1 MQRTNISS
9 QKPEFVL
16 RRAVELINSAT
27 GNGDTEKSIAL
38 EQLHSVI
45 SNSAKRKGQIW
56 NKSFEAIIKFHLE
69 LCVDLKDY
77 RTAKDGL
84 HQYRNLCQAIDPN
97 SLEIAILHLMDLA
110 ETKAA
115 AAKQKADRVALA
127 AAEKISDLDI
137 EETPESIML
146 SGMTEEG
153 TKERTDRE
161 VVVPW
166 LRFLWEIY
174 RAVLELLYKNAK
186 LEKVYHKTCEKAF
199 NFCSEYNRNLEFR
212 RLCEMLRQH
221 LDQLQKMALT
231 VNKNRVIW
239 EWTPESVEM
248 QLQTRF
254 YQLEK
259 ATSLELW
266 NEGFRTVADIYAV
279 MLLSK
284 KTPKPRLM
292 SVYYEKLQRIFW
304 VSENYLF
311 HAFSCY
317 RYYSLTCESRK
328 DLKQEE
334 KSMMASTVL
343 LAALSIPSLK
353 DSTGTDALSLL
364 DEYDDDETATEKNIQ
379 LATLLDFQT
388 NPTRKAL
395 LHDIVAKGV
404 LQEVIPALT
413 GLYDIL
419 ETKFHPLK
427 LSSSLVS
434 IINSIKNL
442 PQLAVYAIPLQRV
455 AVLRVVQQLS
465 RVYSNLR
472 IDFVRKLFECL
483 PDISY
488 NSIEKIMIDGVARK
502 QLQLRI
508 DHREGCMR
516 FSTPTVTASVV
527 ENQVTQ
533 LGINLKKIS
542 NKLSKQLGSSELEA
556 KETTS
561 RQEFLRK
568 VADSIEED
576 RKIILERLKLIEQRK
591 KQLEA
596 LHSEKKK
603 QQEDAI
609 AQAIE
614 EQKRL
619 QLEIEKE
626 EARLREEERKKK
638 EKEAE
643 DIARLR
649 RDLAYLNVIRD
660 ENTLASMAPEDRAK
674 LLEKAKLDSA
684 KAKAEED
691 RRVNEQAN
699 RLDHITRALRME
711 AASKVFKK
719 YDEQLMADRAAYESR
734 CEILQREFI
743 KKHEENLIEKAKV
756 AAIYELR
763 IPFEQRE
770 LLPKQK
776 QLYENSLLL
785 ARKKAI
791 EDHRQEKIEN
801 ARRLYDED
809 MRKYEEEM
817 RKERERIE
825 AENKAR
831 EEERM
836 ERDRKAKEEDD
847 RLVAERAEKIRK
859 TREEEEARLRARDL
873 EMERKQK
880 EEEASLRRLVT
891 DPLVGRRNLAP
902 EEDKWNRV
910 KEPVIREDFP
920 RRSAAVPPPFNAADQ
935 DQRWRV
941 GPRTDP
947 VPLKREEDKWRAG
960 ARNDAPPSARK
971 PIQPEP
977 DQWRGS
983 GKNETPNKGD
993 GNWNRNDRNSNT
1005 DSPSWKS
1012 GGNNDRNSNADKEQ
1026 SWKGGNSNKSDKS
1039 DKDKNWKG
1047 GNSSGG
1053 SGGGGSNRGGSGG
1066 GW

>member
-1 MQRTNISS
+1 MQRTHISS

-27 GNGDTEKSIAL
+27 GNGDTEKGLAL

-45 SNSAKRKGQIW
+45 SNSAKRKGQVW
-56 NKSFEAIIKFHLE
+56 TKSFEAIIKFHLE

-84 HQYRNLCQAIDPN
+84 HQYRNLCQAVDPN

-110 ETKAA
+110 ETRTA

-127 AAEKISDLDI
+127 AAAKISDLDV

-199 NFCSEYNRNLEFR
+199 NFCTEYNRNLEFR

-221 LDQLQKMALT
+221 LEQLQKMAGA
-231 VNKNRVIW
+231 VNNKNRVVW

-266 NEGFRTVADIYAV
+266 NEGFRTVADIYAI
-279 MLLSK
+279 MLLGK

-317 RYYSLTCESRK
+317 RYYALTCESRK
-328 DLKQEE
+328 DLKQED
-334 KSMMASTVL
+334 KSLMASTVL
-343 LAALSIPSLK
+343 LAALSIPSIK
-353 DSTGTDALSLL
+353 DSTDSSALSLL

-395 LHDIVAKGV
+395 LNDIVAKGV
-404 LQEVIPALT
+404 LQDVIPELQ

-427 LSSSLVS
+427 LASSLVTV
-434 IINSIKNL
+434 IKAIKSH
-442 PQLAVYAIPLQRV
+442 PQLAVYALPLQRV

-472 IDFVRKLFECL
+472 IDFVRNLLSCL

-516 FSTPTVTASVV
+516 FSTPTVTASAV

-533 LGINLKKIS
+533 LGINLKKIAS
-542 NKLSKQLGSSELEA
+542 KLAKQLGSADLEV
-556 KETTS
+556 KETS
-561 RQEFLRK
+561 ARQEFLRK
-568 VADSIEED
+568 VAESVEED
-576 RKIILERLKLIEQRK
+576 RKIIFDRHVMIEQRK
-591 KQLEA
+591 QYLEY
-596 LHSEKKK
+596 LHSKKK
-603 QQEDAI
+603 EQATLDAANLILEQQQQQIALEQQEA
-609 AQAIE
+609 
-614 EQKRL
+614 KR
-619 QLEIEKE
+619 
-626 EARLREEERKKK
+626 REDERKKK

-643 DIARLR
+643 EISKLKRE
-649 RDLAYLNVIRD
+649 LASHNVIKD
-660 ENTLASMAPEDRAK
+660 EATLASLSPEERSK
-674 LLEKAKLDSA
+674 LLEKARMDSA

-711 AASKVFKK
+711 AAVKVPQKYSEQKEADYKAYVLKCEEFTKDFK
-719 YDEQLMADRAAYESR
+719 A
-734 CEILQREFI
+734 
-743 KKHEENLIEKAKV
+743 KHEQNLIEKARLSKMFN
-756 AAIYELR
+756 LR
-763 IPFEQRE
+763 LPFEQE
-770 LLPKQK
+770 QLLPKQK
-776 QLYENSLLL
+776 QLYENSLLV
-785 ARKKAI
+785 ARKNAI
-791 EDHRQEKIEN
+791 EEHRQAKIEN
-801 ARRLYDED
+801 ARRLFDED
-809 MRKYEEEM
+809 MRRIEEEE
-817 RKERERIE
+817 RIERERID
-825 AENKAR
+825 AENKIR
-831 EEERM
+831 DEEIRLERERIHKEEEN
-836 ERDRKAKEEDD
+836 
-847 RLVAERAEKIRK
+847 RLAAERAEKIRRQ
-859 TREEEEARLRARDL
+859 REDDEARQRAREL
-873 EMERKQK
+873 ENEKRKK
-880 EEEASLRRLVT
+880 EEDADLKRLVT
-891 DPLVGRRNLAP
+891 DPIARRNEAP
-902 EEDKWNRV
+902 EEDKWGRRND
-910 KEPVIREDFP
+910 PIRDEVP
-920 RRSAAVPPPFNAADQ
+920 RQSAADVEDKWGKAKPEAVPFKKSQAD
-935 DQRWRV
+935 D
-941 GPRTDP
+941 
-947 VPLKREEDKWRAG
+947 EDKWRGSRAEG
-960 ARNDAPPSARK
+960 PSSAKRPPPAAERAPAAEPWRNSRTDAPKRD
-971 PIQPEP
+971 E
-977 DQWRGS
+977 GS
-983 GKNETPNKGD
+983 WGREAPKKD
-993 GNWNRNDRNSNT
+993 D
-1005 DSPSWKS
+1005 
-1012 GGNNDRNSNADKEQ
+1012 DKWGA
-1026 SWKGGNSNKSDKS
+1026 SRSDK
-1039 DKDKNWKG
+1039 KDEGSWGRTSSKKDSN
-1047 GNSSGG
+1047 NSSGNNG
-1053 SGGGGSNRGGSGG
+1053 APTNSRGNSR
-1066 GW
+1066 W

>member
-110 ETKAA
+110 ETRAA

-127 AAEKISDLDI
+127 AAAKISDLDI

-153 TKERTDRE
+153 SKERTDRE

-334 KSMMASTVL
+334 KSLMASTVL

-395 LHDIVAKGV
+395 LNDIVAKGV

-427 LSSSLVS
+427 LASSLVS
-434 IINSIKNL
+434 IINSIKNV

-472 IDFVRKLFECL
+472 IDFVRKLFDCL

-516 FSTPTVTASVV
+516 FSTPTVTASAV

-542 NKLSKQLGSSELEA
+542 HKLSKQLGSSELEA
-556 KETTS
+556 KETAS

-576 RKIILERLKLIEQRK
+576 RKIIFERHRLIEQRK
-591 KQLEA
+591 LQLEA
-596 LHSEKKK
+596 LHTQKKK

-609 AQAIE
+609 AQAIQ
-614 EQKRL
+614 EQ
-619 QLEIEKE
+619 QAHQIEIEKE
-626 EARLREEERKKK
+626 EAKRREDERKKK
-638 EKEAE
+638 EREAE
-643 DIARLR
+643 EITKLR
-649 RDLAYLNVIRD
+649 RDLASLNVNKD
-660 ENTLASMAPEDRAK
+660 ELTLAR
-674 LLEKAKLDSA
+674 
-684 KAKAEED
+684 
-691 RRVNEQAN
+691 
-699 RLDHITRALRME
+699 
-711 AASKVFKK
+711 
-719 YDEQLMADRAAYESR
+719 YDNYNH
-734 CEILQREFI
+734 F
-743 KKHEENLIEKAKV
+743 LI
-756 AAIYELR
+756 I
-763 IPFEQRE
+763 IIII
-770 LLPKQK
+770 
-776 QLYENSLLL
+776 LLL
-785 ARKKAI
+785 
-791 EDHRQEKIEN
+791 
-801 ARRLYDED
+801 LLLLL
-809 MRKYEEEM
+809 
-817 RKERERIE
+817 
-825 AENKAR
+825 
-831 EEERM
+831 
-836 ERDRKAKEEDD
+836 
-847 RLVAERAEKIRK
+847 LV
-859 TREEEEARLRARDL
+859 
-873 EMERKQK
+873 
-880 EEEASLRRLVT
+880 
-891 DPLVGRRNLAP
+891 
-902 EEDKWNRV
+902 
-910 KEPVIREDFP
+910 
-920 RRSAAVPPPFNAADQ
+920 
-935 DQRWRV
+935 
-941 GPRTDP
+941 
-947 VPLKREEDKWRAG
+947 
-960 ARNDAPPSARK
+960 
-971 PIQPEP
+971 
-977 DQWRGS
+977 
-983 GKNETPNKGD
+983 
-993 GNWNRNDRNSNT
+993 
-1005 DSPSWKS
+1005 
-1012 GGNNDRNSNADKEQ
+1012 
-1026 SWKGGNSNKSDKS
+1026 
-1039 DKDKNWKG
+1039 
-1047 GNSSGG
+1047 
-1053 SGGGGSNRGGSGG
+1053 
-1066 GW
+1066 